1 MQWVFGG
8 RVIQTIIAAGGKQD
22 IYGGGAKDTLIL
34 AGRRQRVFRDGKA
47 KRTTIRLGGKMT
59 ADSGSTISGIDNS
72 GLVKVRATDPV
83 MNTIK
88 NYTGHSGSVLK
99 VDTLDTAHYP
109 DHPTA
114 NYPAA
119 TLEGRT
125 VLEAGAEV
133 KLSGLTG
140 TLTMRNEVCSRG
152 GVIKINVASNLLSG
166 GLVIID
172 GMVEGLVKIA
182 ITLSGAVMDIDEPT
196 TVDDF
201 LRPIYP
207 LYPMIIGVRSGS
219 GFGMGRRVGEDEQQ
233 DTDVVRRRPIVR
245 FKPGDTERAF
255 FEFNNLPDNY
265 FIEEEANC
273 YYLCFRNLK
282 K

>member
-1 MQWVFGG
+1 
-8 RVIQTIIAAGGKQD
+8 
-22 IYGGGAKDTLIL
+22 
-34 AGRRQRVFRDGKA
+34 
-47 KRTTIRLGGKMT
+47 MT

-72 GLVKVRATDPV
+72 GLVKLKATDPVV

-99 VDTLDTAHYP
+99 VDALDTAHYP

-140 TLTMRNEVCSRG
+140 TLTMRDEVCSRG
-152 GVIKINVASNLLSG
+152 GVIKIDVASDLLSG

-182 ITLSGAVMDIDEPT
+182 ITLSGAVMDTDEPA
-196 TVDDF
+196 VDDGF
-201 LRPIYP
+201 LFHPRHLLP
-207 LYPMIIGVRSGS
+207 VRATNSGS
-219 GFGMGRRVGEDEQQ
+219 GFGMGRRAGEDEQQ
-233 DTDVVRRRPIVR
+233 DTDVVRRRQIVR
-245 FKPGDTERAF
+245 FAAGGADVAVAR
-255 FEFNNLPDNY
+255 FEFNQLPPNY
-265 FIEEEANC
+265 RVEEKEDG

>member
-1 MQWVFGG
+1 
-8 RVIQTIIAAGGKQD
+8 
-22 IYGGGAKDTLIL
+22 
-34 AGRRQRVFRDGKA
+34 
-47 KRTTIRLGGKMT
+47 MT

-114 NYPAA
+114 NYPAV

-125 VLEAGAEV
+125 VLGAGAEV
-133 KLSGLTG
+133 KLSGRTG
-140 TLTMRNEVCSRG
+140 KLTMRGNVHSNG
-152 GVIKINVASNLLSG
+152 GVIKIDVASNLLSG

-182 ITLSGAVMDIDEPT
+182 ITLSGAVMDTDEPA
-196 TVDDF
+196 VDDGF
-201 LRPIYP
+201 LFHPRHLLP
-207 LYPMIIGVRSGS
+207 VRATNSGS
-219 GFGMGRRVGEDEQQ
+219 GLTMERRAGEDEQQ
-233 DTDVVRRRPIVR
+233 DTDVVRRRQIVR
-245 FKPGDTERAF
+245 FATGADTARASF
-255 FEFNNLPDNY
+255 DFSSLPSDYNVDR
-265 FIEEEANC
+265 EDDG
-273 YYLCFRNLK
+273 YYLCFKNLK